1 MTDLYK
7 QEGNRLM
14 YIFNYH
20 RNKYGSGRSIQ
31 ITSIYST
38 IYDEYL
44 KTTSNVEEVE
54 YNISGKLYKMVFD
67 FGRLAFQLKN
77 DDGKFVMSD
86 NEIYHLDNNNNASR
100 LNGPAYFTY
109 ISDRCISYSWMVNSY
124 PMDKEVN
131 EFEKRLQ
138 KKVYDFTDEE
148 MEIFKFEMMLAA
160 KS

>member
-7 QEGNRLM
+7 QEGNRLL

-20 RNKYGSGRSIQ
+20 IDKYGTGRSIQ
-31 ITSIYST
+31 ISS

-44 KTTSNVEEVE
+44 KTTTNVEQAA

-67 FGRLAFQLKN
+67 VGRLEFQLKN
-77 DDGKFVMSD
+77 DDGKFVQNGD
-86 NEIYHLDNNNNASR
+86 IIYHLDNNINVSR
-100 LNGPAYFTY
+100 LDGPAEFTY

-124 PMDKEVN
+124 PMDKEVD

-138 KKVYDFTDEE
+138 KRVYDFSIEE
-148 MEIFKFEMMLAA
+148 MEIFKFEMMVAA

>member
-7 QEGNRLM
+7 QEGNRLL

-20 RNKYGSGRSIQ
+20 IDKYGTGRSIQ
-31 ITSIYST
+31 ISS

-44 KTTSNVEEVE
+44 KTTTNVEQAA

-67 FGRLAFQLKN
+67 VGRLEFQLKN
-77 DDGKFVMSD
+77 DDGKFVQNGD
-86 NEIYHLDNNNNASR
+86 IIYHLDNNINVSR
-100 LNGPAYFTY
+100 LDGPAEFTY
-109 ISDRCISYSWMVNSY
+109 ISDRCILYSWMVNSY
-124 PMDKEVN
+124 PMDKEVD

-138 KKVYDFTDEE
+138 KRVYDFSIEE
-148 MEIFKFEMMLAA
+148 MEIFKFEMMVAA